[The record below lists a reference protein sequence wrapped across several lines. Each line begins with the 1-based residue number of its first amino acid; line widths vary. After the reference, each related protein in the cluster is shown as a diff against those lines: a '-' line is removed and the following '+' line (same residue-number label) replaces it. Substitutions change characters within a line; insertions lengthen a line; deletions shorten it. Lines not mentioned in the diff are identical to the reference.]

1 MNMIYIVGSGPAGVA
16 CAHALLS
23 QGLEVTMLDSG
34 IELEGER
41 TKILEKLSNTKPE
54 NWDLDLINTIKGNTV
69 ASASGS
75 FFKGVY
81 GSDFPYRETDTY
93 LPYETKNVQPRVS
106 LAKGG
111 LSNIWGAAVLP
122 YLDED
127 IKDWPISVKDLAP
140 YYESVLSFMDM
151 AAVND
156 DLANKFPLY
165 SKTYQSLI
173 SSNQTVDLMK
183 DLKVNKNIL
192 NKRGFLFGHSRLAV
206 HSKSTNGRSSCV
218 YCGLCHYGCPVGAIY
233 NSSGT
238 LEELKKNKNFHYIKD
253 VIVQKIAESNGTVK
267 IFAASRLK
275 NESVFFTGTRV
286 YLACGVISTTKILLK
301 SLEAYDRELTIK
313 DSQWFLIPLIRY
325 KKSSGVVNEKLYTL
339 SQLFVEL
346 FDSNLSKNVIN
357 LQFYMYNDLFL
368 NAIKNILGFTY
379 PIFKF
384 PLNELLDRL
393 MLIMGYLHSDSS
405 STFSIKLQEDK
416 LVMEA
421 KINKN
426 VNKTI
431 SGVYKK
437 IFENRNL
444 FKAIPVP
451 GITKI
456 PKPGYGSHSG
466 GSFPMRL
473 KPKDF
478 ETDTLGRPTGF
489 SRVHVIDSTIFP
501 SIPATTITLTVM
513 ANAYRI
519 ASGYND
525 I

>member
-1 MNMIYIVGSGPAGVA
+1 
-16 CAHALLS
+16 
-23 QGLEVTMLDSG
+23 
-34 IELEGER
+34 
-41 TKILEKLSNTKPE
+41 
-54 NWDLDLINTIKGNTV
+54 
-69 ASASGS
+69 
-75 FFKGVY
+75 
-81 GSDFPYRETDTY
+81 
-93 LPYETKNVQPRVS
+93 
-106 LAKGG
+106 
-111 LSNIWGAAVLP
+111 
-122 YLDED
+122 
-127 IKDWPISVKDLAP
+127 
-140 YYESVLSFMDM
+140 
-151 AAVND
+151 
-156 DLANKFPLY
+156 
-165 SKTYQSLI
+165 
-173 SSNQTVDLMK
+173 
-183 DLKVNKNIL
+183 
-192 NKRGFLFGHSRLAV
+192 
-206 HSKSTNGRSSCV
+206 
-218 YCGLCHYGCPVGAIY
+218 
-233 NSSGT
+233 
-238 LEELKKNKNFHYIKD
+238 
-253 VIVQKIAESNGTVK
+253 
-267 IFAASRLK
+267 
-275 NESVFFTGTRV
+275 
-286 YLACGVISTTKILLK
+286 
-301 SLEAYDRELTIK
+301 
-313 DSQWFLIPLIRY
+313 
-325 KKSSGVVNEKLYTL
+325 
-339 SQLFVEL
+339 
-346 FDSNLSKNVIN
+346 
-357 LQFYMYNDLFL
+357 MYNDLFL

-384 PLNELLDRL
+384 PVNELLDRL

-501 SIPATTITLTVM
+501 GIPATTITLTVM

-519 ASGYND
+519 ASRYND
-525 I
+525 T

>member
-1 MNMIYIVGSGPAGVA
+1 MIYVVGSGPAGIS
-16 CAHALLS
+16 CAHALLCK
-23 QGLEVTMLDSG
+23 GLEVTMLDSG
-34 IELEGER
+34 IELESER
-41 TKILEKLSNTKPE
+41 AKILEKFVNSKPE
-54 NWDLDLINTIKGNTV
+54 SWDLDSIHTIKGNTV
-69 ASASGS
+69 ASTSGS

-81 GSDFPYRETDTY
+81 GSDFPYREVTAY
-93 LPYETKNVQPRVS
+93 IPHEAKNIQPRIS

-122 YLDED
+122 YIDED
-127 IKDWPISVKDLAP
+127 LADWPLSVKELTSH
-140 YYESVLSFMDM
+140 YESVLSFMDL

-156 DLANKFPLY
+156 DLVNKFPLY
-165 SKTYQSLI
+165 SKTYKPLNP
-173 SSNQTVDLMK
+173 SNQTIDLMK
-183 DLKVNKNIL
+183 DLESSKSIL
-192 NKRGFLFGHSRLAV
+192 NSKGFLFGHSRLAV
-206 HSKSTNGRSSCV
+206 NSNCV
-218 YCGLCHYGCPVGAIY
+218 YCGLCHYGCPIGAIY
-233 NSSGT
+233 NSSST
-238 LEELKKNKNFHYIKD
+238 LEELKKNKSFHYIKD
-253 VIVQKIAESNGTVK
+253 VIVQKVSELNNKVNISAIT
-267 IFAASRLK
+267 RTK
-275 NESVFFTGTRV
+275 NEPITFTGERV
-286 YLACGVISTTKILLK
+286 YLACGVISTTKILLE
-301 SLEAYDRELTIK
+301 SLEAYDKELTIK

-325 KKSSGVVNEKLYTL
+325 KKSPGIVNENLYTL

-346 FDSNLSKNVIN
+346 FDLNLSKNTIN
-357 LQFYMYNDLFL
+357 LQLYMYNDLFL

-379 PIFKF
+379 PLFKF
-384 PLNELLDRL
+384 PVNELLDRL

-405 STFSIKLQEDK
+405 SAFSVKLEKNTSK
-416 LVMEA
+416 LIMEA

-431 SGVYKK
+431 NGVYKK

-444 FKAIPVP
+444 FKAIPIP

-456 PKPGYGSHSG
+456 PNPGYGSHSG

-478 ETDTLGRPTGF
+478 ETDSLGRPSGF
-489 SRVHVIDSTIFP
+489 FKVHVVDSTVFP

-519 ASGYND
+519 GSAYNE